1 MLVMFLQRDWSVFH
15 YLNNNGTYKKM
26 TWILQNFPNLKKVV
40 VTPSTHKTDKL
51 YEADDLAYEN
61 DSFDIWKSI

>member
-1 MLVMFLQRDWSVFH
+1 
-15 YLNNNGTYKKM
+15 M
-26 TWILQNFPNLKKVV
+26 TWILQNFTNLKKVV

-61 DSFDIWKSI
+61 DSFDI